1 MSMKMKR
8 KRMKMV
14 TRMIRG
20 MMIRTMTR
28 MRRTRKKSCIISR
41 GDPC

>member
-1 MSMKMKR
+1 MKMKR

-20 MMIRTMTR
+20 MMIRIMTR
-28 MRRTRKKSCIISR
+28 MRRTRRKPCLISR